1 MISYQECLDFSDLTD
16 EEVDAIAEHER
27 IPQAAAL
34 ELGSYLLSRPG
45 GVAAIAGMIRD
56 DLAEARGRGD
66 ARRVEHLR
74 HALAHLL
81 HHHPDRADRRD

>member
-45 GVAAIAGMIRD
+45 GIVAIAAMIRD
-56 DLAEARGRGD
+56 DLEEARARGD
-66 ARRVEHLR
+66 VVRVGHLR

-81 HHHPDRADRRD
+81 HLHPERDARRG